1 MFSQLKNPLSQLLS
15 EILTTL
21 CTIDLVQKDY
31 NALTLIQA
39 VNKVTTPRNVTR
51 LTIQL
56 IF

>member
-1 MFSQLKNPLSQLLS
+1 MFSQLKNHLSQLLS

-39 VNKVTTPRNVTR
+39 VNKVTTT
-51 LTIQL
+51 
-56 IF
+56 